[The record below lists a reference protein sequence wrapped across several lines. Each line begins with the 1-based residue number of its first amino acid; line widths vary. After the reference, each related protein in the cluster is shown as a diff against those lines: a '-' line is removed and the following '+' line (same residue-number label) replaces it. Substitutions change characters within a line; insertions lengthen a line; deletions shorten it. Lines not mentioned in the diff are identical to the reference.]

1 MSQELPIHYLSLT
14 LKITLNTGIMFPIIQ
29 RGNWGLEK
37 LNDQTTQLING
48 DCQFT
53 SKFCIQ
59 IFFLVHKKNC
69 PLWQS
74 NARHEICRYGKGKR
88 AHNKISWKSHRA
100 NIIAIGSTRKG
111 QELGSCVTLSE
122 EIEPNQDIKK
132 NFLWQFLLVL
142 RVKRSSKLNM
152 FHLSQTAPFHI
163 KGKYGKIHILES
175 VSLSK

>member
-1 MSQELPIHYLSLT
+1 MCQELSIHYLSLT

-29 RGNWGLEK
+29 RENWGLEK

-48 DCQFT
+48 ECQFT

-59 IFFLVHKKNC
+59 VFFLVHKKTV
-69 PLWQS
+69 PSGKAVLGM
-74 NARHEICRYGKGKR
+74 RYADMGKAKEHTTR
-88 AHNKISWKSHRA
+88 FLEKVRA
-100 NIIAIGSTRKG
+100 NIVAISSTRKG

-152 FHLSQTAPFHI
+152 FHLNQTAPFHI
-163 KGKYGKIHILES
+163 KGEYGKIHILES